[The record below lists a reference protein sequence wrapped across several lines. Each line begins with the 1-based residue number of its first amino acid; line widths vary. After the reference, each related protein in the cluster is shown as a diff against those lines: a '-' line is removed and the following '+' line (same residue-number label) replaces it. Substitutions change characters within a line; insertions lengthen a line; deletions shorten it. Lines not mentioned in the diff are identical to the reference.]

1 MQREKEAEKSTLS
14 GKKSRRERKLLKVGF
29 LLIISV
35 SRNQNLL
42 FCLFVCTFVSKND
55 KWLIRSGLIF
65 FCGNSHHLW
74 EGLWTLRSN
83 LKYFVQ
89 ENFDIYNF
97 ENAPIWT
104 KKSTYNVCLLQST
117 KKIGDFKIKIISL
130 KLNLKS
136 QLSMFLILFVI
147 SGETSRRTGDQSSVL
162 CCKDREI

>member
-65 FCGNSHHLW
+65 LW
-74 EGLWTLRSN
+74 QLTLPLRRVMDAQV
-83 LKYFVQ
+83 K
-89 ENFDIYNF
+89 
-97 ENAPIWT
+97 
-104 KKSTYNVCLLQST
+104 
-117 KKIGDFKIKIISL
+117 FKIFCPGK
-130 KLNLKS
+130 
-136 QLSMFLILFVI
+136 F
-147 SGETSRRTGDQSSVL
+147 
-162 CCKDREI
+162 